1 MKSTTTAC
9 AIRMTEPS
17 LGRPWPAIVFGQQ
30 CKDKLCIVEKAL
42 VLSSKSLRQSKR
54 HRTPWKK
61 AQPEFLSA
69 GTRFKT
75 KTKTQEHKTAMA
87 RRAIGDR
94 LENLG
99 DTLTKYASA
108 HARRKHQLHEHDDCA
123 ATYQLLVD
131 DGDTTPVIALGLS
144 VASQEADAA
153 VETPMPLIPVG
164 DLDDEESPPAVE
176 QAEHDGATICSRG
189 NVTRKMQKYGSI
201 FLWLYG
207 VYCLMSLMSFDN
219 LITVAQIAA
228 LLMLVRIVSRSV
240 ANQEDVIYNFTNFL
254 MERSAGYAALAHA
267 WSFGCCR
274 DVIFK
279 ALCDEGDESCLRQ
292 LHQREKVICLATLA
306 YVLLGA
312 VILFVRFMNEKMKS
326 LETASEQDTRSQR
339 DEDAGA
345 GGEGGIGSIKQT
357 KTTQLAVIH
366 QEVELIRSL
375 KCVARARL
383 TAVQASVRVAPSI
396 ARVVGAADDL
406 AVATSAPRLALS
418 ATSLPGT
425 AVRVPLAPVTR
436 IDVAVTRASLAAAA
450 VASTLVAVRGV
461 LAATGVARVAR
472 LEAAIAAIT
481 LAVVRVAVPAAP

>member
-1 MKSTTTAC
+1 
-9 AIRMTEPS
+9 
-17 LGRPWPAIVFGQQ
+17 
-30 CKDKLCIVEKAL
+30 
-42 VLSSKSLRQSKR
+42 
-54 HRTPWKK
+54 
-61 AQPEFLSA
+61 
-69 GTRFKT
+69 
-75 KTKTQEHKTAMA
+75 MA

-153 VETPMPLIPVG
+153 VETPMPLTPVG

-207 VYCLMSLMSFDN
+207 VYCLMSLISFDN

-228 LLMLVRIVSRSV
+228 LLMLVRIVARSV

-254 MERSAGYAALAHA
+254 MEKISGLCCTGARMVIWLLV
-267 WSFGCCR
+267 SFVSCVVFFGELEELNARENQHSR

-279 ALCDEGDESCLRQ
+279 ALCDEGDGSCLRQ

-326 LETASEQDTRSQR
+326 LETASEQDTRSQQ

-345 GGEGGIGSIKQT
+345 GGEGGIRSITQT
-357 KTTQLAVIH
+357 KVI
-366 QEVELIRSL
+366 
-375 KCVARARL
+375 
-383 TAVQASVRVAPSI
+383 TAV
-396 ARVVGAADDL
+396 
-406 AVATSAPRLALS
+406 AL
-418 ATSLPGT
+418 
-425 AVRVPLAPVTR
+425 V
-436 IDVAVTRASLAAAA
+436 
-450 VASTLVAVRGV
+450 
-461 LAATGVARVAR
+461 
-472 LEAAIAAIT
+472 
-481 LAVVRVAVPAAP
+481 